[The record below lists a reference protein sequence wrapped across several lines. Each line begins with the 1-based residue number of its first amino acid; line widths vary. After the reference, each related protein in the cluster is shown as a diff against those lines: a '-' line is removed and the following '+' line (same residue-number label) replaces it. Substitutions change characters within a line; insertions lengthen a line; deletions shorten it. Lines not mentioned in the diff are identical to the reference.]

1 MAPTDRR
8 KPGSNGDAHSAAQ
21 KPADSAP
28 PEVSSRGKV
37 VIRSSSHPPGSD
49 LPITDPP
56 PAEMLAIAEAL
67 REKKDTPAE
76 GPRGRRKVQ
85 AKRISEELA
94 AEAAREA
101 EEAAA
106 RARRE
111 RELARARSS
120 DTRLWL
126 IVLALGVLVTILH
139 FVAR

>member
-8 KPGSNGDAHSAAQ
+8 KPGLNGDAQRAAQ
-21 KPADSAP
+21 KPAESTP
-28 PEVSSRGKV
+28 PELSSRGKV

-85 AKRISEELA
+85 AKRISDELA
-94 AEAAREA
+94 AVAAREA
-101 EEAAA
+101 EDAAA
-106 RARRE
+106 RARQARG
-111 RELARARSS
+111 LARARSR
-120 DTRLWL
+120 DTRLWWTVIGL
-126 IVLALGVLVTILH
+126 GALAALLH
-139 FVAR
+139 WLAR